1 MEKEAQQNW
10 KPNRWIA
17 AILGLITGPLALFY
31 VAKVRW
37 AVFYLSLSLLL
48 LVLFVC
54 SVFVGKNP
62 TLYLTAIGNIL
73 SICIAIHC
81 FLLATKSL
89 AVITRPWFSK
99 WYSIL
104 GLACCIALPFILVRA
119 FVFETFHIP
128 ASSMLPTLP
137 RDSLVVVSK
146 WGYGNYKAYGFRIW
160 QSNISMPIKHGDI
173 VVFSYPPDP
182 NISYIKRIVGLP
194 GDYISYKAKK
204 LFINHQ
210 PVPTKVISSNHELTY
225 IEESL
230 NGNSWQTL
238 VENDAI
244 SREVEIQIPDGMY
257 FVMGDNRDNS
267 KDSRY
272 WGFLPKKNIQG
283 KVTHWTH

>member
-17 AILGLITGPLALFY
+17 AILGLTVGPLALLY
-31 VAKVRW
+31 VAKLRW
-37 AVFYLSLSLLL
+37 STLYLSLFLLL
-48 LVLFVC
+48 LIWFLY
-54 SVFVGKNP
+54 SIFVGQNP
-62 TLYLTAIGNIL
+62 NLYLAAAGNLL

-81 FLLATKSL
+81 FLLASKSHV
-89 AVITRPWFSK
+89 AITRPWYSK
-99 WYSIL
+99 WYGTL
-104 GLACCIALPFILVRA
+104 GLAACIALPFILVRA
-119 FVFETFHIP
+119 FIFETFHIP
-128 ASSMLPTLP
+128 ASSMSPTLP
-137 RDSLVVVSK
+137 KDSLIVVSK
-146 WGYGNYKAYGFRIW
+146 WGYGNYKAYGLRIW
-160 QSNISMPIKHGDI
+160 QSNISMPIRHGDI
-173 VVFSYPPDP
+173 VVFDYPPDP
-182 NISYIKRIVGLP
+182 DISYIKRIVGLP

-210 PVPTKVISSNHELTY
+210 AVPTKMISNNRELAY
-225 IEESL
+225 IEETL
-230 NGNSWQTL
+230 DGNRWQTI

-244 SREVEIQIPDGMY
+244 SKEIEIQIPDGMY